1 MGVADNTMSSIKV
14 GSSVRAR
21 LYRDGNFT
29 GPQAPFEGGYGA
41 ASLPYGSDDNTSSL
55 VVEENDGPAVAVSY
69 VSDWPAN
76 SSNFWISDSDG
87 QGLTHT
93 TTDWILT
100 AKNDLW
106 RVPLSWDLAGS
117 PPPDASQSGPPNSN
131 HVNVPA
137 DLFNQGYDHFGDPDD
152 LGQYIF
158 VPIEAGDDANYG
170 PQAIVAVFR
179 ASDLSYVSSNALT
192 GQWDHH
198 CAWVAIQQI
207 GPSTAYLY
215 TSNGTLTGDA
225 GNKLQKYYI
234 DLHGLFEQFVFYQGE
249 IQLWGFSEFNGPQ
262 VDLESMQGG
271 DLSPDGSIIYL
282 SNSGGG
288 GDGPGVRAFDL
299 STGNMLAKS
308 ENDYGSFNFKYEC
321 CGITDQEAEGVDY
334 FDLNGVGVPSM
345 PANSQLHVM
354 LFDNFP
360 HRLLGQTLYVL
371 TSRRRRSSAA
381 PTATRVV
388 EEVAAIAG
396 GIAVDECDRRGRAGR
411 DQKVVLNCATL
422 PVAPMTVQPEK
433 VSPFANVM

>member
-1 MGVADNTMSSIKV
+1 MVSRVVVVGLVSSVVCLAVVNRARASCPEPGPYQVVVFAEPGYGDPCFVIEEGYYNYWQMGVADNTMSSIKV

-41 ASLPYGSDDNTSSL
+41 ASLPDGSDDNTSSL
-55 VVEENDGPAVAVSY
+55 VVEENDGPAVAASY

-93 TTDWILT
+93 TTHWILT

-179 ASDLSYVSSNALT
+179 ASDLSYVSSNPLT

-225 GNKLQKYYI
+225 GNKLQQYYI
-234 DLHGLFEQFVFYQGE
+234 DLHGLFGQFVFYQGE

-262 VDLESMQGG
+262 VDLETMQGG

-282 SNSGGG
+282 SNSG
-288 GDGPGVRAFDL
+288 
-299 STGNMLAKS
+299 
-308 ENDYGSFNFKYEC
+308 
-321 CGITDQEAEGVDY
+321 
-334 FDLNGVGVPSM
+334 
-345 PANSQLHVM
+345 
-354 LFDNFP
+354 
-360 HRLLGQTLYVL
+360 
-371 TSRRRRSSAA
+371 RRRRWS
-381 PTATRVV
+381 R
-388 EEVAAIAG
+388 
-396 GIAVDECDRRGRAGR
+396 RAGVR
-411 DQKVVLNCATL
+411 PQHREHAGQVG
-422 PVAPMTVQPEK
+422 E
-433 VSPFANVM
+433 